1 MSFNKELFAKLL
13 HEAKGERSINQYGLH
28 ADISAAHIS
37 RLLRQKIDTPPNPD
51 TIRKLVDKAY
61 NDITYEQFM
70 KAAGHLQGDE
80 IVMDNQVK
88 AVNIKEDKK
97 PKDLKRILEQ
107 HDIMFDGVPIDEDA
121 KKEIMHIVEFEL
133 YKRAKELNKRKKAT
147 PDS

>member
-1 MSFNKELFAKLL
+1 MIFNKELFAKLL
-13 HEAKGERSINQYGLH
+13 LEAKGERSINQYGLH

-70 KAAGHLQGDE
+70 EAAGHLQRDE
-80 IVMDNQVK
+80 IVMDNQEK
-88 AVNIKEDKK
+88 TINIKEDKK

-133 YKRAKELNKRKKAT
+133 YKRAKELNKRKKN
-147 PDS
+147 

>member
-1 MSFNKELFAKLL
+1 MRYLREKLGL
-13 HEAKGERSINQYGLH
+13 NQTQAAIKL
-28 ADISAAHIS
+28 DIS
-37 RLLRQKIDTPPNPD
+37 RVNYNRYEKGDRTPDNDTLKRIAD
-51 TIRKLVDKAY
+51 FY
-61 NDITYEQFM
+61 DITIDYLL
-70 KAAGHLQGDE
+70 GHEDQQAKTL
-80 IVMDNQVK
+80 K
-88 AVNIKEDKK
+88 PKEDKK